1 MKTIKIGGEVVIE
14 YVTTLLGLLLY
25 SGPASPEVAW
35 ATAAL
40 LRAAARKPNRSIVVA
55 VAGAVAAVVVR
66 AGVRRGVR
74 RGVGTVVVR
83 RRVVARGVR
92 PVVRWRVVRAAVVVR
107 ARGRVRAGVEVRHC
121 ATG

>member
-55 VAGAVAAVVVR
+55 VAGVVVR